1 MVITYVCVSISLLQ
15 DLIKVGQRHPEKRE
29 PQIRLASEV
38 TKLVHGS
45 KGLQIAE
52 KTTKILFNNSDQ
64 DILKTLRSLT
74 KDQMK
79 EIFQSAAYCQMIY
92 QPGLKVLDLAVKLKI
107 SKNEKIAQNLI
118 EKGGFYINQCR
129 RTNIDELIMPGD
141 HILSND
147 MSLVRIG
154 KKKYIIIDWHL

>member
-1 MVITYVCVSISLLQ
+1 M
-15 DLIKVGQRHPEKRE
+15 IKVGQRHPEKRE

-52 KTTKILFNNSDQ
+52 KTTKILYNNSDQ

-92 QPGLKVLDLAVKLKI
+92 QPGLKVLDLAVKLRI

-129 RTNIDELIMPGD
+129 RTNIDELILPGD

-154 KKKYIIIDWHL
+154 NKLYYN

>member
-1 MVITYVCVSISLLQ
+1 MDCIYIYSNFLQ
-15 DLIKVGQRHPEKRE
+15 DLIKVGQKHPEKRE

-52 KTTKILFNNSDQ
+52 KTTKILYNNSDQ

-107 SKNEKIAQNLI
+107 FKSEKIAQNFI

-129 RTNIDELIMPGD
+129 RTNIDELIIPGD

-154 KKKYIIIDWHL
+154 KKNYIIIDWHL